1 MDTMHAWIN
10 RKFNFVN
17 NKQILISFAWI
28 KIQICLLYVF
38 ILPLTSQKLN
48 SFIDQKTAWI
58 DQLDKTNI
66 AKNAAHNI
74 VPPKDPIVSLS
85 SVISSAIGE
94 KLQAAAPL
102 LQIVTNKIGGLSSGG
117 HNGFNLGSLFT
128 KGFGA
133 SSGHTGVGVTAHGAA
148 I

>member
-1 MDTMHAWIN
+1 MGVN
-10 RKFNFVN
+10 KKF
-17 NKQILISFAWI
+17 KTQLIILR
-28 KIQICLLYVF
+28 
-38 ILPLTSQKLN
+38 LTSQKLN

-74 VPPKDPIVSLS
+74 VPPQDPVISLS

-102 LQIVTNKIGGLSSGG
+102 LQIVTNKIGGFSSGG
-117 HNGFNLGSLFT
+117 QGGFNIGSLFT

-133 SSGHTGVGVTAHGAA
+133 SSGHTGVGASA
-148 I
+148 

>member
-1 MDTMHAWIN
+1 MSSN
-10 RKFNFVN
+10 
-17 NKQILISFAWI
+17 
-28 KIQICLLYVF
+28 
-38 ILPLTSQKLN
+38 PQKLN
-48 SFIDQKTAWI
+48 SFIDQKTHWI

-74 VPPKDPIVSLS
+74 YPPKDPVVSLS

-102 LQIVTNKIGGLSSGG
+102 LQIVTNKLSGASSGHG
-117 HNGFNLGSLFT
+117 GFNLGSLFS
-128 KGFGA
+128 KGFAG
-133 SSGHTGVGVTAHGAA
+133 SSGHGATASVDATAHGAA